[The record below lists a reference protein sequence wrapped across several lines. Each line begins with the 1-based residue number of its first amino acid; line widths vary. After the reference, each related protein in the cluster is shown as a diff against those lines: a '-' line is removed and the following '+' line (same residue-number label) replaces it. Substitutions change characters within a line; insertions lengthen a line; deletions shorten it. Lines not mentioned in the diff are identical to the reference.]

1 VTVSEVLSFESL
13 RDLLATAK
21 AVDIIGR
28 KTDTT
33 SFMPLVNLDIYTK
46 QFGIDMVCRCWAQL
60 TDVIECGWG
69 IKDDYCVKKE
79 NNRMDFKTYSDT
91 AWATAVY
98 PSKGNCEFSGI
109 AYCMLGLT
117 GETGEI
123 AEKIKKVYRDKGGVF
138 DDETKSLIRKEIGD
152 VIWYLNALAIELGFS
167 LDEAA
172 QENNAKLLDRM
183 KRGVLKGSGDLR

>member
-1 VTVSEVLSFESL
+1 
-13 RDLLATAK
+13 
-21 AVDIIGR
+21 
-28 KTDTT
+28 
-33 SFMPLVNLDIYTK
+33 
-46 QFGIDMVCRCWAQL
+46 
-60 TDVIECGWG
+60 
-69 IKDDYCVKKE
+69 
-79 NNRMDFKTYSDT
+79 
-91 AWATAVY
+91 
-98 PSKGNCEFSGI
+98 
-109 AYCMLGLT
+109 MLGLT

>member
-1 VTVSEVLSFESL
+1 VTIEVLLFEEL
-13 RDLLATAK
+13 KDWLIDATAIELVK
-21 AVDIIGR
+21 NDIHPI
-28 KTDTT
+28 
-33 SFMPLVNLDIYTK
+33 SFMPVVNIDIYTK
-46 QFGIDMVCRCWAQL
+46 KIGVDMVVNCWTEL
-60 TDVIECGWG
+60 PDICKCGWRF
-69 IKDDYCVKKE
+69 KDRYFVKKE

-98 PSKGNCEFSGI
+98 PYKGNCEFSGI